1 MRTTKSTAS
10 AITLSALL
18 MASVQ
23 AQAETIKLCHDDA
36 DSSPWL
42 MKDAKGLN
50 IVLMEAAAAKV
61 GVKLEIQMFPWK
73 RCLGA
78 VEDGSI
84 HGAIAASY
92 KDERAKFAVYPTKDG
107 KPDADRRLHTE
118 EYSLYRAK
126 GGTVSWDGTKFSNLS
141 GSIGAQRGYSIIDN
155 LKKWEA
161 KVDEG
166 GALPKDNMKKIIG
179 GQVQGVALTSQEGD
193 ILLNSP
199 EFAGKIEKVATP
211 LIQKPYFTIFGKD
224 YYSKNQ
230 KTVDSLWSTMATIRE
245 SKDYK
250 TKVTAAFKKK

>member
-1 MRTTKSTAS
+1 MHSTKSIAS
-10 AITLSALL
+10 TLILSALL
-18 MASVQ
+18 TVTVQ
-23 AQAETIKLCHDDA
+23 AQTIKLCHDEA

-42 MKDAKGLN
+42 IKDAKGLN

-61 GVKLEIQMFPWK
+61 GIKVDIQSLPWK

-84 HGAIAASY
+84 QGAIAASY
-92 KDERAKFAVYPTKDG
+92 NDERAKFAVYPTKDG

-126 GGTVSWDGTKFSNLS
+126 GGVVSWDGTKFSNLT
-141 GSIGAQRGYSIIDN
+141 GSIGVQRGYSIIDN
-155 LKKWEA
+155 LKKWGA

-193 ILLNSP
+193 ALLKSTD
-199 EFAGKIEKVATP
+199 FSGKIEKVATP
-211 LIQKPYFTIFGKD
+211 LIQKTYFTIFGKD

-250 TKVTAAFKKK
+250 AKVNAAFKSK